1 MQLLNNQLHHQMEQL
16 ATAQSLDHFKEYLQ
30 SILEDTTTP
39 YYQRADYIGLALQE
53 LTTKIDTL
61 TNHIQEVQQLKKRLS
76 RSLALA
82 KEVTASIFTNN
93 GIDRIDGNIISSLT
107 LTPSSTKTQTKLT
120 VTDSEA
126 LMQLGYIKYDI
137 DSEAIEQTLSTKEG
151 EEELKSY
158 ASLTSTTT
166 TTPAKVKVNLKR
178 SSAHQADKR
187 IELVDSAA

>member
-1 MQLLNNQLHHQMEQL
+1 
-16 ATAQSLDHFKEYLQ
+16 
-30 SILEDTTTP
+30 
-39 YYQRADYIGLALQE
+39 
-53 LTTKIDTL
+53 
-61 TNHIQEVQQLKKRLS
+61 
-76 RSLALA
+76 
-82 KEVTASIFTNN
+82 
-93 GIDRIDGNIISSLT
+93 
-107 LTPSSTKTQTKLT
+107 